1 MLKEWTHC
9 LVSWVKD
16 AVVPLVT
23 DRIAF
28 ERQRMTRLDAERE
41 ARVEDNRKILVHFY
55 SRHNPEKLA
64 DVEML
69 LNKYEGRMEML
80 FEAMRKKYGE
90 VERGGEYA
98 TPENAGAP
106 AAMAR
111 AVSLTSLV
119 AAAEEEE
126 EEGEEGDE
134 ESRDAASS
142 WPSTLE
148 EFARRLPEVRWI
160 WTVRSSAIRRA
171 NAPLLPWPIQ
181 RMQLVSSPV
190 EATLHNFELREY
202 GGDAGHIAAPL
213 VNRLRR
219 EHAERC
225 AAAAGTESGAGREG
239 TSGAGAAA
247 GAALAQQRA
256 AISTSEIAELRRSSF
271 IKDRLEAAKAATATQ
286 EVSEEEQV
294 RLVLTLFYV
303 RRAAPSAF
311 PRAAPPTAVRSPS
324 HARCCTPTPLAGEA
338 QSGQA
343 VRSLRHHVRVPVSGI
358 SSRGAQRRGEEDG
371 EQRQGVRRGALPPP
385 RAQLRQRGRR
395 HRARGGGWRSR

>member
-126 EEGEEGDE
+126 EEEGDE

-181 RMQLVSSPV
+181 VSS
-190 EATLHNFELREY
+190 FMYRYILRESCSQF
-202 GGDAGHIAAPL
+202 DSLPLTSLTIFLHLADPAHAA
-213 VNRLRR
+213 
-219 EHAERC
+219 
-225 AAAAGTESGAGREG
+225 
-239 TSGAGAAA
+239 
-247 GAALAQQRA
+247 
-256 AISTSEIAELRRSSF
+256 
-271 IKDRLEAAKAATATQ
+271 
-286 EVSEEEQV
+286 
-294 RLVLTLFYV
+294 RLV
-303 RRAAPSAF
+303 AS
-311 PRAAPPTAVRSPS
+311 RSN
-324 HARCCTPTPLAGEA
+324 A
-338 QSGQA
+338 
-343 VRSLRHHVRVPVSGI
+343 
-358 SSRGAQRRGEEDG
+358 
-371 EQRQGVRRGALPPP
+371 
-385 RAQLRQRGRR
+385 AQL
-395 HRARGGGWRSR
+395 